1 MSDDPL
7 ALPASPALPHL
18 AHLASGGVM
27 LLDGGVATELEARG
41 YDLDDPLW
49 SARLLLEDPAA
60 ITAVHADY
68 LRAGADVA
76 TAATYQASLPGLRAR
91 GLSDEQA
98 RAVLV
103 DAILRARQACLDA
116 ARARAPGSP
125 RPGSPRECP
134 RPLAI
139 ASLGAYGAYR
149 ADGSEYRGDYGVD
162 DATLVAFHR
171 ERVEVLAP
179 HADLL
184 ACETIPSLQEARCLA
199 QVLADQ
205 SCPAWVSFCCLD
217 DAHVAHGEPIEDCA
231 AALAPV
237 PSVVAVG
244 INCVAPQHVEG
255 LLLRLRDATGRVLV
269 AYPNAGER
277 YANGQWC
284 GPRSTPAQFVSWADR
299 WVAAGARIIG
309 GCCRTTPAHVAALH
323 RWRTG
328 SSDPNEPRPSED

>member
-1 MSDDPL
+1 MSDDS
-7 ALPASPALPHL
+7 PAPPALPHL
-18 AHLASGGVM
+18 AHLAHLAGGGVM

-60 ITAVHADY
+60 IAAVHADY

-91 GLSDEQA
+91 GLDDEQA

-103 DAILRARQACLDA
+103 DAIQRAHQACEQA
-116 ARARAPGSP
+116 ARERAPGSP
-125 RPGSPRECP
+125 RP
-134 RPLAI
+134 LAV

-179 HADLL
+179 RADLL

-205 SCPAWVSFCCLD
+205 PGPAWVSFCCLD

-244 INCVAPQHVEG
+244 INCVAPRHVEG
-255 LLLRLRDATGRVLV
+255 LLVRLRDATDRVLV

-277 YANGQWC
+277 YADGQWC
-284 GPRSTPAQFVSWADR
+284 GPRSTPAQFVAWADR
-299 WVAAGARIIG
+299 WVAAGAQIIG
-309 GCCRTTPAHVAALH
+309 GCCRTTPEHVAALH

-328 SSDPNEPRPSED
+328 ASDPT